1 MSEQRLDHL
10 EKMLA
15 QLLEELQKITGGIEQ
30 LEETI
35 SNNHQESMA
44 LIDVLAMR
52 TTRQEAALAQLKG
65 RPKVKP

>member
-15 QLLEELQKITGGIEQ
+15 QILEEVEKIAGGIEQ
-30 LEETI
+30 LEEVI
-35 SNNHQESMA
+35 NNNHQESMA
-44 LIDVLAMR
+44 LIDVLSMR

-65 RPKVKP
+65 KPKVKP

>member
-15 QLLEELQKITGGIEQ
+15 QLLEEVEKIAGGIEQ
-30 LEETI
+30 LEEVI
-35 SNNHQESMA
+35 NNNHQESMA
-44 LIDVLAMR
+44 LIDVLSMR

-65 RPKVKP
+65 KPKVKP